1 MKSRVYVAA
10 AALLTAL
17 AANIAAADAANVVV
31 VGANGRTGKPL
42 IKMLKER
49 GHHVRASVR
58 KAETGA
64 GLGADEVVVADVT
77 KPESLA
83 AAVKGMDYVMC
94 VIGSGGA
101 DPNTT
106 DNAGVAALADAAKA
120 AGAKQIVLMSSIGA
134 EMTSPSDNTTVR
146 RPQVMI
152 AKNKGEAHIRQI
164 GLPYTIVRPGGL
176 ADDCEAGKMGVSL
189 GILTSPQN
197 REINPPPICRAD
209 IAAVMA
215 ESMANPAAMNKTFTA
230 IAAPKDAPN
239 AWKAKLK
246 DLPKD

>member
-1 MKSRVYVAA
+1 MKSCAFVAA
-10 AALLTAL
+10 AALLTAVV
-17 AANIAAADAANVVV
+17 ADIAAANAANVVV
-31 VGANGRTGKPL
+31 VGANGRTGQPL
-42 IKMLKER
+42 IKILKER

-58 KAETGA
+58 KAETAA
-64 GLGADEVVVADVT
+64 GLGADEVVVADIT
-77 KPESLA
+77 KPETLG

-94 VIGSGGA
+94 VTGSGGG
-101 DPNTT
+101 DPEIT
-106 DNAGVAALADAAKA
+106 DNAGISALADAAKA

-152 AKNKGEAHIRQI
+152 AKNKGEAHIRKI

-176 ADDCEAGKMGVSL
+176 AENCEGGKTGVAL
-189 GILTSPQN
+189 GKLTSPQN
-197 REINPPPICRAD
+197 RAINPPPICRVD
-209 IAAVMA
+209 VAAVMA
-215 ESMANPAAMNKTFTA
+215 ESMGNPATMNKTFTT
-230 IAAPKDAPN
+230 IAAPAEAPN

>member
-1 MKSRVYVAA
+1 MTNRIFVA

-17 AANIAAADAANVVV
+17 VADIAFANAANVVV

-58 KAETGA
+58 KAKTAA
-64 GLGADEVVVADVT
+64 GLGADEVVVADIT
-77 KPESLA
+77 KPETLT

-94 VIGSGGA
+94 VTGSGGA
-101 DPNTT
+101 DPATT

-120 AGAKQIVLMSSIGA
+120 AGAKQFLLMSSIGA
-134 EMTSPSDNTTVR
+134 EVTSVDDPSVR
-146 RPQVMI
+146 IGKVMV
-152 AKNKGEAHIRQI
+152 AKNKGEAHVRAT

-176 ADDCEAGKMGVSL
+176 ADCEPGKTGVSL
-189 GILTSPQN
+189 GLVTAVQN
-197 REINPPPICRAD
+197 REINPPAICRAD
-209 IAAVMA
+209 VAAVMA
-215 ESMANPAAMNKTFTA
+215 ESLGNTAAMNKTFSA
-230 IAAPKDAPN
+230 IASPKDAPN

-246 DLPKD
+246 DLPRD